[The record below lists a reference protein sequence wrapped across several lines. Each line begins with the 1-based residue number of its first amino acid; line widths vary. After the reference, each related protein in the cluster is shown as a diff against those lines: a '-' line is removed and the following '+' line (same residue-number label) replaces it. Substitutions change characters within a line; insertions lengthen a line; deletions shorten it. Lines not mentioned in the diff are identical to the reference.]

1 MRRPIRS
8 IWAARGDINLAHK
21 MDIAVIAEGVEEVEQ
36 LKILQEQMCDI
47 LQGYFFSKPL
57 LAQDFENL
65 LAENC
70 QRISISDTQQ

>member
-1 MRRPIRS
+1 MVNAKDEYIADT
-8 IWAARGDINLAHK
+8 IITLAHK
-21 MDIAVIAEGVEEVEQ
+21 MDIAVIAEGVEDIEQ

-57 LAQDFENL
+57 LEKDFEKL

-70 QRISISDTQQ
+70 QKHNE